1 MSTTT
6 EQTPETTIRID
17 PVPGRGRRR
26 VRVAVVHGESAVH
39 LDTVEI
45 DNARSRAA
53 FLAATEERAEALSI
67 TLNRV
72 AIENALL
79 QDAMQ
84 AQPTAASPAAEQPDS
99 SEDEKR
105 CQEPFVLTR

>member
-26 VRVAVVHGESAVH
+26 VRVAVMHGDTAVH
-39 LDTVEI
+39 LDTIEI

-53 FLAATEERAEALSI
+53 FIAADGATGGSPWHHAES
-67 TLNRV
+67 R
-72 AIENALL
+72 
-79 QDAMQ
+79 QD
-84 AQPTAASPAAEQPDS
+84 
-99 SEDEKR
+99 
-105 CQEPFVLTR
+105 